1 MATSGIMRRCM
12 VPLCTIYLSLASLA
26 LLADAGNDYCAV
38 ALNKKLCEET
48 VKGAGDWNQAITKAI
63 TNAISQIEKVNH
75 GQVKSTIQKTK
86 PASTANSVDRTCTE
100 AYASA
105 KDRLEEG
112 MELVKKGDKT
122 GSLNFKLSA
131 ALTSLEDC
139 TNAFQDFNLEI
150 SNIKALNNNV
160 ENAIRVCLAVERSN
174 SGHH

>member
-12 VPLCTIYLSLASLA
+12 VPLCTIYLSLASLS
-26 LLADAGNDYCAV
+26 LLADADNDYCAV

-48 VKGAGDWNQAITKAI
+48 VKGARDWNQAITKAI

-86 PASTANSVDRTCTE
+86 SASTATSVDRTCTE